1 MATLTKAQ
9 QIRLKEINDDPV
21 LWAQTFLRTYDAR
34 LGKETRWTA
43 RWYQVEMLRD
53 RTTRRVYRCG
63 RRTGK
68 CLPGDSTILDYR
80 TGERI
85 TVKELFERQQAYLIT
100 MDEKYKLQKH
110 FTNQIFE
117 NGIKEVFEVETSSGR
132 TIRATGNHPLF
143 TATGWAEIDDLK
155 VGDKVAI
162 ASKMPYFGNQDV
174 EDEKIKMVAYM
185 IGDGNCTTSTIRF
198 STASNKIKED
208 VEESLE
214 FFNCSLIKYNSSK
227 KYDYNIVKKENR
239 NNRFFKNNFLE
250 YLKEIDLLGKDS
262 FNKRIPDFVFKM
274 SKEKI
279 ALFLSRLYST
289 DGWATTYKNRLQIGY
304 SSVSINLI
312 KDVQHLLLRFGI
324 NSYITSKKINGMG
337 DKKYYSLYITNS
349 LEAIKFIEEI
359 NIYSKEDA
367 TKKVYELAKKNKKSD
382 SLIPKE
388 ILTFVEEERVRQ
400 GLTKRALCEDKD
412 ERFRLCYDI
421 KREKLKHYGE
431 VLGNEDII
439 NFSDGD
445 FLFEKIVSIKS
456 VGMMQ
461 TYDFTVPITSNFVVD
476 DFITHNTEV
485 MVVDSLYHA
494 LTHQNF
500 RVLIVTPYENQV
512 RLAFTRLNELI
523 NASPL
528 IKARITSSTKNPYKI
543 DFDNNSGIWGFTTGA
558 STGSGA
564 ASIRGQRAD
573 LIVMDEVDYMSE
585 ADFDSVMMIAGE
597 RSDIKIVMSST
608 PTGKRSK
615 FYQACTDPNM
625 HFTEHYHPSMHNP
638 NWNSEMEAEFR
649 ATLSD
654 QGYVHE
660 VEAEFGT
667 QDTGVFDKVK
677 LDKAMQ
683 IYDYAYNQLNYY
695 QENNVRLRKETEPE
709 YEGPDILMYS
719 LRNKAPYNPF
729 RTMGVEVC
737 PTAR

>member
-1 MATLTKAQ
+1 MANLTKTQ
-9 QIRLKEINDDPV
+9 KIRLQKINEDPV
-21 LWAQTFLRTYDAR
+21 LWAQTFLRTYDSK
-34 LGKETRWTA
+34 LGRETRWTA

-53 RTTRRVYRCG
+53 KSTKRVYRCG

-382 SLIPKE
+382 RLIPKE

-476 DFITHNTEV
+476 DFITHNTET

-494 LTHQNF
+494 LTKPNF

-528 IKARITSSTKNPYKI
+528 VKARVISSTKNPYKI
-543 DFDNNSGIWGFTTGA
+543 DIDNNSGIWGFTTGA

-573 LIVMDEVDYMSE
+573 MIVMDEVDCAYTC
-585 ADFDSVMMIAGE
+585 
-597 RSDIKIVMSST
+597 SS
-608 PTGKRSK
+608 
-615 FYQACTDPNM
+615 
-625 HFTEHYHPSMHNP
+625 
-638 NWNSEMEAEFR
+638 
-649 ATLSD
+649 L
-654 QGYVHE
+654 
-660 VEAEFGT
+660 
-667 QDTGVFDKVK
+667 
-677 LDKAMQ
+677 
-683 IYDYAYNQLNYY
+683 
-695 QENNVRLRKETEPE
+695 
-709 YEGPDILMYS
+709 
-719 LRNKAPYNPF
+719 
-729 RTMGVEVC
+729 
-737 PTAR
+737 